1 VKDDNVDRLYDVG
14 VRRARMLLG
23 QRSADDAAA
32 ACDELAKL
40 RPGAAEPLL
49 LLGRARQLQG
59 RFDDMLI
66 LTVRALELD
75 PRHRGAQLQFAEAS
89 IFCGRHD
96 CALQQLADLELE
108 AANDPLLLQHIAEY
122 YGHAGK
128 HAQAHRCYEQ
138 AAALE
143 PDSPRNRYNLAASLV
158 AIGEIE
164 LAEEAFTRVIEA
176 NPDDYDA
183 WQNRSNLRTQ
193 TPADNH
199 IGDLEARL
207 EKLRPGDAGEVALC
221 YALAKEYEDLGDYD
235 GSFTM
240 LGRGAASR
248 RRRMRYDVA
257 NDVEVMRRIAVSF
270 DAAAARQPAAPA
282 RPGPIFV
289 LGLPRSG
296 TTLVDRILSSHSAV
310 ESMGEINDFA
320 LALTRLGRVSGKLE
334 LLEASVGIDPGAL
347 ADAYLESVDNYG
359 RTSPFFI
366 DKTPS
371 NYLYI
376 GLLRR
381 ALPAAPLL
389 HVSRHPVDSCLAMYR
404 TLFRMGYPFTY
415 DLEDLATYY
424 IAYHRLMEHWRS
436 LFPGAIT
443 EIRYEALVDGQE
455 TVSRAI
461 VDACGLEW
469 ESACLEF
476 DRNKAPV
483 ATASAAQVRRPIYR
497 DALARWRR
505 FEAHLAPLIR
515 RLDEAGIAL

>member
-1 VKDDNVDRLYDVG
+1 MKDDSADRLYDVG
-14 VRRARMLLG
+14 VRKARMLLG

-32 ACDELAKL
+32 ACDELSRL

-59 RFDDMLI
+59 RFDDMLT

-75 PRHRGAQLQFAEAS
+75 PLHRGAQLQFAEAS

-96 CALQQLADLELE
+96 CAVQQLADLEPE
-108 AANDPLLLQHIAEY
+108 AANDPVLLQHIAEY

-128 HAQAHRCYEQ
+128 HASAHRCYEQ

-158 AIGEIE
+158 TIGEIE
-164 LAEEAFTRVIEA
+164 LAEEAFTRVIDA

-183 WQNRSNLRTQ
+183 WQNRSNLRKQ
-193 TPADNH
+193 TLADNH
-199 IGDLEARL
+199 IAELEARL
-207 EKLRPGDAGEVALC
+207 EKLRPGDAGEVPLC
-221 YALAKEYEDLGDYD
+221 YALAKEFEDLGEYD
-235 GSFTM
+235 TSFAM
-240 LGRGAASR
+240 LERGASSR

-257 NDVEVMRRIAVSF
+257 NDVEVMHRIARTF
-270 DAAAARQPAAPA
+270 DTTAARRRAAPA
-282 RPGPIFV
+282 QPGPVFV

-320 LALTRLGRVSGKLE
+320 LTLTRLGRVSGKLE
-334 LLEASVGIDPGAL
+334 LLEASVDIDPDAL
-347 ADAYLESVDNYG
+347 AEAYLESVGNYG
-359 RTSPFFI
+359 RSAPFFI

-415 DLEDLATYY
+415 DLEDLASYY
-424 IAYHRLMEHWRS
+424 IAYYRLMEHWRS
-436 LFPGAIT
+436 LYPGAIT
-443 EIRYEALVDGQE
+443 EIRYETLVDEQE
-455 TVSRAI
+455 PVSRAI

-469 ESACLEF
+469 EDSCLAF

-505 FEAHLAPLIR
+505 FEKHLAPLVR
-515 RLDEAGIAL
+515 RLDEAGIEL